1 MYNLENFIKEQ
12 NITELTEKER
22 KIQLI
27 QSILKTQKELKQSHI
42 NFEYAEKELIDFYS
56 YQIKANQSKLD
67 YLINLAKTL
76 NLEES
81 YFITQL

>member
-1 MYNLENFIKEQ
+1 MENFIKEQ